1 MSVGADSTIP
11 SSFSQ
16 RVPEN
21 LVTIIQWLVENDPA
35 KRPSALE
42 LQNSPLMPPRIE
54 LDKLYLEEVMSVL
67 RHNSDT
73 VQSVI
78 TTLFTRKHP
87 LGVQGGLEE
96 DSEETLTT
104 SSYSSNSGISNY
116 HFNYDCD
123 LYSRSLRLVNP
134 VPSPSSSSLAANGL
148 SEGGGG
154 QRRQQHQHQQAQG
167 TASVSTKH
175 APLPPLAASSA
186 GHSVASP
193 LQLHDAIASLAEKVQ
208 YTPSIA
214 LVYYCVVFSFHQ

>member
-1 MSVGADSTIP
+1 LSTGADSIIP

-21 LVTIIQWLVENDPA
+21 LVTIIQWLVENDA
-35 KRPSALE
+35 SKRPSTLE

-87 LGVQGGLEE
+87 VNGGGGHVHGDREGSDDLI
-96 DSEETLTT
+96 SNSNS
-104 SSYSSNSGISNY
+104 SSYSTHNNNY
-116 HFNYDCD
+116 HFNYDFD

-134 VPSPSSSSLAANGL
+134 VLAPVLALPPSGSQRQAHAYSPHPPHPNHYLPLEQHWAW
-148 SEGGGG
+148 GGGG
-154 QRRQQHQHQQAQG
+154 YSG
-167 TASVSTKH
+167 TA
-175 APLPPLAASSA
+175 
-186 GHSVASP
+186 P
-193 LQLHDAIASLAEKVQ
+193 LQLHDAIASLAEKVKEA
-208 YTPSIA
+208 T
-214 LVYYCVVFSFHQ
+214 LK